1 MAARLSGDEFVLLIY
16 GADEKE
22 ELYACL
28 ERLEKSIREAR
39 LTLPEGGEAEI
50 SVSGGYLIYP
60 EVGGDC
66 TEMLHL
72 ADQAMYRVKKSGKG
86 RFEKYGR

>member
-1 MAARLSGDEFVLLIY
+1 MHGTAGTE
-16 GADEKE
+16 
-22 ELYACL
+22 C
-28 ERLEKSIREAR
+28 IREAR
-39 LTLPEGGEAEI
+39 ITLPSGEEAEV

-60 EVGGDC
+60 EVCADC

-86 RFEKYGR
+86 RFEKYGGPEAEEG

>member
-1 MAARLSGDEFVLLIY
+1 MHGTAGTEVI
-16 GADEKE
+16 
-22 ELYACL
+22 
-28 ERLEKSIREAR
+28 
-39 LTLPEGGEAEI
+39 TLPAGEEHEV

-60 EVGGDC
+60 EVSADC

-86 RFEKYGR
+86 RFEKYGGPDAEEG